1 MNSSFSVNN
10 MLTPGNPHTKSM
22 RGTNV
27 FVTYHIP
34 VIKQQKKVLTSV

>member
-10 MLTPGNPHTKSM
+10 MSTPGNPHTKST

-27 FVTYHIP
+27 SVTYHIP
-34 VIKQQKKVLTSV
+34 VIEQQKKVLTSV